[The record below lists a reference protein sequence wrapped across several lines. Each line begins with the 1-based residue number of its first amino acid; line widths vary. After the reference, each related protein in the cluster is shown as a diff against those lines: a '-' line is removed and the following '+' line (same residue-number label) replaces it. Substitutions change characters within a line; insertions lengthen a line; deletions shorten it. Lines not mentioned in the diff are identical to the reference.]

1 MIIIPEK
8 NAVALALREP
18 ERVTTLIPHAKT
30 IEVQGRE
37 LVVVKHGLDETKLLR
52 NLGIKVPSPIRHH
65 YAWSGSYTPFEA
77 QRVTA
82 EFLTLCNRAYV
93 LNDIGTGKSLSTLWA
108 YDYLHRIG
116 NVDSVLIVAPL
127 STIELTWGSEI
138 FRHFP
143 HLDYQVLHGD
153 RAKRLRLLDQDADVY
168 IVNHDGVKIIKDA
181 LKDRDDINLVVVDE
195 LTQVARNSGTDRW
208 HALNAVINKQK
219 PRKAWGLTGAP
230 IPNSP
235 FDAWAQCRLLTPET
249 VPAYSNKFRDMVM
262 RQLGPYRWE
271 PRDNAVDTVNEVMRP
286 AVRFSRDDCIDLPPV
301 MYETRSVAMTPDQAR
316 AYKEM
321 LNKMRTEADNN
332 EILAVNE
339 AVKAGK
345 LVQIACIA
353 YNTDVL
359 TDRGWVPIQDVGES
373 DLVWDG
379 EEWVAQ
385 GGAVYKG
392 FRPVVSVNGVRM
404 TEDHKVWVG
413 EWVEAKEIIN
423 GNAREKF
430 GRTEVRLPSSVG
442 AGRHQQ
448 IGDGNLVVPVRLRE
462 QSRPCEPVPSGE
474 APRASAQL
482 RMPPRQRNAQNDEH
496 ADLRRVDQHE
506 APLLESVRQ
515 GLAELWR
522 TRYQY
527 MRALAGLVREFLR
540 GYGRRVREGIDPRA
554 GEQRWPVLPGELR
567 MGDTNAAEQQSAK
580 QQVHRYSKG
589 AYDGGGGRESVRIEK
604 GDTGG
609 ASGEVQVASTA
620 GADRTY
626 DLIDCGPRNRFVVRG
641 ETGTPVIVHNCGVAY
656 STTGDEVSI
665 PATPRLNVVN
675 EIVDACAHK
684 VIVFVPFVSAVNHV
698 AKFLRDQG
706 HTTECIHGGVSRSER
721 ETIFRAFQNGS
732 DPKVLVAQPAAMSHG
747 LTLTAASTIIWY
759 APVNSND
766 TFVQANGRI
775 TRPGQKN
782 DQFIIMIEGS
792 SIERRMYERLKNR
805 QQMQGVLLDLVRA
818 EAS

>member
-1 MIIIPEK
+1 MIVIPEK

-52 NLGIKVPSPIRHH
+52 NLGIKIPSPIRYH

-208 HALNAVINKQK
+208 RALNAVINKQK

-235 FDAWAQCRLLTPET
+235 LDAWAQCRLLTPET
-249 VPAYSNKFRDMVM
+249 VPAYSNKFRDMVL

-286 AVRFSRDDCIDLPPV
+286 SVRFSRDDCIDLPPV
-301 MYETRSVAMTPDQAR
+301 MYETRSVAMTTDQAK

-339 AVKAGK
+339 AVKANK
-345 LVQIACIA
+345 LVQIA
-353 YNTDVL
+353 
-359 TDRGWVPIQDVGES
+359 
-373 DLVWDG
+373 
-379 EEWVAQ
+379 
-385 GGAVYKG
+385 
-392 FRPVVSVNGVRM
+392 
-404 TEDHKVWVG
+404 
-413 EWVEAKEIIN
+413 
-423 GNAREKF
+423 
-430 GRTEVRLPSSVG
+430 
-442 AGRHQQ
+442 
-448 IGDGNLVVPVRLRE
+448 
-462 QSRPCEPVPSGE
+462 
-474 APRASAQL
+474 
-482 RMPPRQRNAQNDEH
+482 
-496 ADLRRVDQHE
+496 
-506 APLLESVRQ
+506 
-515 GLAELWR
+515 
-522 TRYQY
+522 
-527 MRALAGLVREFLR
+527 
-540 GYGRRVREGIDPRA
+540 
-554 GEQRWPVLPGELR
+554 
-567 MGDTNAAEQQSAK
+567 
-580 QQVHRYSKG
+580 
-589 AYDGGGGRESVRIEK
+589 
-604 GDTGG
+604 
-609 ASGEVQVASTA
+609 
-620 GADRTY
+620 
-626 DLIDCGPRNRFVVRG
+626 
-641 ETGTPVIVHNCGVAY
+641 CGVAY
-656 STTGDEVSI
+656 STTGEEVSI
-665 PATPRLNVVN
+665 PAAPRLAEVD
-675 EIVDACAHK
+675 EIITACAHK
-684 VIVFVPFVSAVNHV
+684 VIVFVPFVSAVNSV
-698 AKFLRDQG
+698 AEYLRTQG
-706 HTTECIHGGVSRSER
+706 HTAECIHGGVSKAER
-721 ETIFRAFQNGS
+721 ERIFREFQHGES
-732 DPKVLVAQPAAMSHG
+732 LKVLVAQPAAMSHG
-747 LTLTAASTIIWY
+747 LTLTAASTIVWY

-818 EAS
+818 EAG